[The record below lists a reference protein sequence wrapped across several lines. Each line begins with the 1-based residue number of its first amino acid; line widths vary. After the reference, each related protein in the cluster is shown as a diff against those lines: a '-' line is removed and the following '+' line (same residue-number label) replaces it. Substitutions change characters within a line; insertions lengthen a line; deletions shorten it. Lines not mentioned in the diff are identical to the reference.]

1 MDTGRSAFCSFYE
14 LSHYFFTEGGLV
26 LLTSKVPRSL
36 EKKNRLFG
44 FELADL
50 LLVFLYLTLSNFIFG
65 QTKLKPLAVWGGTI
79 AIGCGLYFLK
89 RGKPDGYLQ
98 HYGEFIYAPSVLSAS
113 QPDTEYRP
121 YITANETEG

>member
-1 MDTGRSAFCSFYE
+1 M
-14 LSHYFFTEGGLV
+14 

-36 EKKNRLFG
+36 EKKTRLFG

-50 LLVFLYLTLSNFIFG
+50 LLVFLYLALSNLIFG
-65 QTKLKPLAVWGGTI
+65 QTSLKPLLVWGGTI

-98 HYGEFIYAPSVLSAS
+98 HYGEFLYSPSVLSAS
-113 QPDTEYRP
+113 QPDTDYRP
-121 YITANETEG
+121 FIKPEENESKNEK